1 MKERQEALQIKLKAI
16 TRMGTPVFY
25 GPTLGAILRDLG
37 DYRVRISLSAQGV
50 NWVDEV
56 HIDKLSLT
64 GPAQKAASTSGEFYE
79 KVDTSCEGGG
89 CTI

>member
-1 MKERQEALQIKLKAI
+1 METQDLKTKLKAL
-16 TRMGTPVFY
+16 TKLGTPVFY
-25 GPTLGAILRDLG
+25 GPTQGCVLRDLG
-37 DYRVRISLSAQGV
+37 NYTLRVSFYASGV

-64 GPAQKAASTSGEFYE
+64 GPEQRATSTAGEFYE